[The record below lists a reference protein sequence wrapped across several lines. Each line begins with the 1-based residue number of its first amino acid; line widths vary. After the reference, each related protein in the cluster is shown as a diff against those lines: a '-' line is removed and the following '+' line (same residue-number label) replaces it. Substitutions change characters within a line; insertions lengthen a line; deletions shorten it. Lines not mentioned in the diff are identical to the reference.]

1 MNEAMRYY
9 RDWVKTE
16 DLVSFGVSEK
26 ETDLMILA
34 ESRLEKEAKAS
45 IAKHRRDLE
54 DYIRK
59 HPEFKNSL
67 EPVREGKDAAG
78 IVKAMIGAS
87 QKSGVGPMA
96 GIAGAIAEYVGRD
109 LLLFSGQVIVE
120 NGGDIFLKTNKE
132 RILGIFAGESKFTKR
147 LGLKVK
153 PQKDSLGICTSSGK
167 VGHSLS
173 FGATD
178 ATVIVSKNT
187 VLSDCVATRIGNLV
201 KGACDLQKGINFA
214 KSVEEIS
221 GIVIIIGDKLASW
234 GQIELVSI

>member
-1 MNEAMRYY
+1 MLEY
-9 RDWVKTE
+9 RAWVKTE
-16 DLVSFGVSEK
+16 DLVSFAVSQK

-34 ESRLEKEAKAS
+34 ESNLEEKARAS
-45 IAKHRRDLE
+45 ILRHRKDLE
-54 DYIRK
+54 DYITK

-67 EPVREGKDAAG
+67 EPVRGDKEAPG
-78 IVKAMIGAS
+78 IAKAMIRAS
-87 QKSGVGPMA
+87 EKSGVGPMA
-96 GIAGAIAEYVGRD
+96 GVAGAIAEYVGRD
-109 LLLFSGQVIVE
+109 LLQFSGQVIVE

-153 PQKDSLGICTSSGK
+153 PQKDSLGICASSGK

-178 ATVIVSKNT
+178 AAVVVSKNA

-201 KGACDLQKGINFA
+201 KGVDDLQKGINFA
-214 KSVEEIS
+214 KSVEES
-221 GIVIIIGDKLASW
+221 LGIVIIIGDKLASW

>member
-1 MNEAMRYY
+1 MKQY
-9 RDWVKTE
+9 REWVNSE
-16 DLVSFGVSEK
+16 DLVSFTVSQK
-26 ETDLMILA
+26 ETDLMIMA
-34 ESRLEKEAKAS
+34 ESKLEEEARAS
-45 IAKHRRDLE
+45 ILRHRKDLE
-54 DYIRK
+54 DYIER

-67 EPVREGKDAAG
+67 EPIREDKDASG
-78 IVKAMIGAS
+78 IVKAMIVAS
-87 QKSGVGPMA
+87 EKAGVGPMA
-96 GIAGAIAEYVGRD
+96 GVAGAIAEYVGWD
-109 LLLFSGQVIVE
+109 LLQFSGQIIVE
-120 NGGDIFLKTNKE
+120 NGGDIFLKTDKE

-147 LGLKVK
+147 LGLKIK

-178 ATVIVSKNT
+178 ATVVVSKNT

-201 KGACDLQKGINFA
+201 KGNDDLQKGINFA

-234 GQIELVSI
+234 GQIELVPI

>member
-1 MNEAMRYY
+1 MRDY
-9 RDWVKTE
+9 REWVKTE
-16 DLVSFGVSEK
+16 DLVSFGVSQK

-34 ESRLEKEAKAS
+34 EKKLEKEAKDS
-45 IAKHRRDLE
+45 VIRHRKDIE
-54 DYIRK
+54 EYIGRR
-59 HPEFKNSL
+59 PEFRDSL
-67 EPVREGKDAAG
+67 EPIKKDNNAPRIVR
-78 IVKAMIGAS
+78 AMIDAS
-87 QKSGVGPMA
+87 RKSDVGPMA
-96 GIAGAIAEYVGRD
+96 GVAGAVAEYVGRD
-109 LLLFSGQVIVE
+109 LLQFSGQVIVE
-120 NGGDIFLKTNKE
+120 NGGDIFLKTDKE

-178 ATVIVSKNT
+178 ATVVVSKNT
-187 VLSDCVATRIGNLV
+187 VLSDCVATKIGNLV
-201 KGACDLQKGINFA
+201 KGDDDLQKGINFA

>member
-1 MNEAMRYY
+1 MKDY
-9 RDWVKTE
+9 REWVKTE

-34 ESRLEKEAKAS
+34 ESKLEEEARAS
-45 IAKHRRDLE
+45 ILRHRKALE
-54 DYIRK
+54 DYIGK

-67 EPVREGKDAAG
+67 EPIREDKDAAG

-87 QKSGVGPMA
+87 EKSGVGPMA
-96 GIAGAIAEYVGRD
+96 GVAGAVAEYVGRD
-109 LLLFSGQVIVE
+109 LLQFSGQVIVE

-153 PQKDSLGICTSSGK
+153 SQKDSLGICTSSGK

-178 ATVIVSKNT
+178 ATVVVSKNT

-201 KGACDLQKGINFA
+201 KGVDDLQKGINFA

>member
-1 MNEAMRYY
+1 MKHY
-9 RDWVKTE
+9 REWVKTE
-16 DLVSFGVSEK
+16 DLVSFGVSQK
-26 ETDLMILA
+26 ETDLMIMA
-34 ESRLEKEAKAS
+34 ESKLEEEARVSILRHRKA
-45 IAKHRRDLE
+45 LE
-54 DYIRK
+54 DYIGK

-67 EPVREGKDAAG
+67 EPIREDKDAAG

-87 QKSGVGPMA
+87 EKSGVGPMA
-96 GIAGAIAEYVGRD
+96 GVAGAVAEYVGRD
-109 LLLFSGQVIVE
+109 LLQFSGQVIVE

-153 PQKDSLGICTSSGK
+153 SQKDSLGICTSSGK

-178 ATVIVSKNT
+178 ATVVVSKNT

-201 KGACDLQKGINFA
+201 KGVDDLQKGINFA

>member
-1 MNEAMRYY
+1 MKQY
-9 RDWVKTE
+9 REWVNSE
-16 DLVSFGVSEK
+16 DLVSFTVSQK
-26 ETDLMILA
+26 ETDLMIMA
-34 ESRLEKEAKAS
+34 ESKLEEEARAS
-45 IAKHRRDLE
+45 ILRHRKDLE
-54 DYIRK
+54 DYIER

-67 EPVREGKDAAG
+67 EPIREDKDASG
-78 IVKAMIGAS
+78 IVKAMIVAS
-87 QKSGVGPMA
+87 EKAGVGPMA
-96 GIAGAIAEYVGRD
+96 GVAGAIAEYVGRD
-109 LLLFSGQVIVE
+109 LLQFSGQVIAE
-120 NGGDIFLKTNKE
+120 NGGDIFLKTDKE

-147 LGLKVK
+147 LGLKIK

-178 ATVIVSKNT
+178 ATVVVSKNT

-201 KGACDLQKGINFA
+201 KGNDDLQKGINFA

-234 GQIELVSI
+234 GQIELVPI